1 MALKTIKWDVTD
13 RLRDEDSIMSFMKNA
28 IDASDEDPMIIKT
41 VLLVAEKAIK
51 RWRIKPSADYTEFL
65 SRFKRNKKRKRG

>member
-1 MALKTIKWDVTD
+1 MAIEAFEWDVTD
-13 RLRDEDSIMSFMKNA
+13 RLRDEESIRSFMENA
-28 IDASDEDPMIIKT
+28 IAGSNEDPMIIKT

-51 RWRIKPSADYTEFL
+51 RWGIKPSADYTEFL